1 MKISRRKSKLNRQR
15 YIQIPLLNTNKV
27 SEIKWAECYLAMERL
42 FRKLGI
48 NDRKLWSAT
57 YATDDS
63 LLPEAPKNMW
73 LGYYKWLN
81 YFYGSGIYI
90 VKPIR
95 ELPQHLGETQYIA
108 RITEREDNKF
118 DFYFSNDEKVTLDNL
133 DDVEFVGKVQI
144 FKTGTDTLLVQAE
157 RSIFVS
163 EIRIPDYPIKVLTLG
178 FSNYVQLQ
186 RL

>member
-42 FRKLGI
+42 FRKLGF

-144 FKTGTDTLLVQAE
+144 FKTEEEL
-157 RSIFVS
+157 
-163 EIRIPDYPIKVLTLG
+163 IPFWFKQKDQ
-178 FSNYVQLQ
+178 FSFLK
-186 RL
+186 

>member
-1 MKISRRKSKLNRQR
+1 MKRYDFFKIGSLMKISRRKSKLNRQR

-90 VKPIR
+90 VNPIR

-108 RITEREDNKF
+108 RITEREDKKF

-144 FKTGTDTLLVQAE
+144 FKTEEEL
-157 RSIFVS
+157 
-163 EIRIPDYPIKVLTLG
+163 IPFWFKQKDQ
-178 FSNYVQLQ
+178 FSFLK
-186 RL
+186 

>member
-1 MKISRRKSKLNRQR
+1 MKQSRRKSKLKRER
-15 YIQIPLLNTNKV
+15 YITIPVINSNKI
-27 SEIKWAECYLAMERL
+27 SDIKRAECVLAMEKL
-42 FRKLGI
+42 FRRLGI
-48 NDRKLWSAT
+48 NDRRMWGAT
-57 YATDDS
+57 FTADDS

-95 ELPQHLGETQYIA
+95 ELPLHLDETQYIA

-144 FKTGTDTLLVQAE
+144 FKTEEEL
-157 RSIFVS
+157 
-163 EIRIPDYPIKVLTLG
+163 IPFWFKQKDQFSFLT
-178 FSNYVQLQ
+178 
-186 RL
+186 